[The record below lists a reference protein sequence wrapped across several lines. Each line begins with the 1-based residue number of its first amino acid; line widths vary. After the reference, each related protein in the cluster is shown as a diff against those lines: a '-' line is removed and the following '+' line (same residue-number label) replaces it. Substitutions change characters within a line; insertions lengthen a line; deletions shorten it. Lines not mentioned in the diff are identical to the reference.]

1 MKIAF
6 LIPATSRGREWSSI
20 KESYLLKYTLKT
32 YGITQDKEHIYRF
45 YIGIDRGD
53 TIYDTR
59 DAHTYLEKMASIMH
73 NTSIE
78 FLYMDGIDKGH
89 LTVMWNRLFKKA
101 YDDGYDYFFQ
111 CGDDISFETHGW
123 INACIGQ
130 LEKTA
135 GYGMTGPINNNARIL
150 TQSFVS
156 RRHMELFGFFFPEEI
171 INWCCDDWINEVY
184 IGLNM
189 FYPLYSHLCVNVG
202 GQPRYQINNDPSF
215 HIRSKSLE
223 QLRSNTNIISSRDIK
238 VASEKLKMSLQ

>member
-6 LIPATSRGREWSSI
+6 LIPATSRGRNWSSI
-20 KESYLLKYTLKT
+20 KETYLLNYTMKT
-32 YGITQDKEHIYRF
+32 YGITQDKEHTYRF
-45 YIGIDRGD
+45 YIGIDRD
-53 TIYDTR
+53 DPTYDTN
-59 DAHTYLEKMASIMH
+59 DAREYLKKLASIMQ

-78 FLYMDGIDKGH
+78 FLYMDGIERGH

-101 YDDGYDYFFQ
+101 YDDGHDYFFQ

-123 INACIGQ
+123 VNACISQ
-130 LEKTA
+130 LEKMN

-184 IGLNM
+184 IGLNLC
-189 FYPLYSHLCVNVG
+189 YPLYSHLCVNVG
-202 GQPRYQINNDPSF
+202 GQPRYQINNDPNFDSNLL
-215 HIRSKSLE
+215 K
-223 QLRSNTNIISSRDIK
+223 QLRRNTNIISNRDIVK
-238 VASEKLKMSLQ
+238 AKEKLNLI